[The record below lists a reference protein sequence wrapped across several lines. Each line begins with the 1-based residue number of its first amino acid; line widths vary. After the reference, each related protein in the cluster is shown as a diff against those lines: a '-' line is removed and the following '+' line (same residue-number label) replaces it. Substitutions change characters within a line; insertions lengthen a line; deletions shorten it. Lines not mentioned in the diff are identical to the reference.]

1 MSLDQKDKSLCE
13 ILKVR
18 EDCEPNSMDKWES
31 CLDKPLAAYPNTA
44 TRELNM

>member
-1 MSLDQKDKSLCE
+1 MSLDQKDNSLCE

-18 EDCEPNSMDKWES
+18 EDCEPNPMDKWES
-31 CLDKPLAAYPNTA
+31 CLDKPLADYPNTA